1 MLCILLVSVRLLINI
16 ILRFI
21 TMSIV
26 LLIVVKQSAAAVSI
40 IVTVIWCGVVCS
52 TRFLFETSLGRL

>member
-1 MLCILLVSVRLLINI
+1 MMCILLVSVRLLINI

-26 LLIVVKQSAAAVSI
+26 LLIVVKQSVAMLSI
-40 IVTVIWCGVVCS
+40 I
-52 TRFLFETSLGRL
+52 